1 MKILS
6 MTATFGKLSQQTLNL
21 EEGLNII
28 DRPNEWGKSTWC
40 AFLMAMLYGI
50 DTRSQTK
57 TGFLADKEHY
67 KPWSGE
73 PMSGSMDILWEGKRI
88 TIQRQNK
95 RVTPL
100 GEVKAYETQTGVPV
114 PELCVPE
121 PGRILLGVER
131 SVFARA
137 GFLKLSEMPVTEDE
151 SLRRRLNELVTT
163 GDESGASDYLA
174 DKLNT
179 LKNKCRSNSKK
190 GLLPEAEAELKQ
202 VSDKLDQLGSLQ
214 YQISSIK
221 AQQETLLDKERRL
234 ENHKQA
240 LRYNEQLQY
249 AQKLTAA
256 QMTRD
261 AAEQA
266 LILAKQACEDLPAQ
280 ETIRQNLSQL
290 QQLRDTRDALHTQSQ
305 LLPPMPPA
313 PESSDVFRGKD
324 PEQAVADAKLDAKV
338 LEQLKNDRKKPVPY
352 IAGGVLAAAGAVFL
366 ILSQVIPAGILLLL
380 GAVCFFLG
388 VRKQKKLSNQIAQLQ
403 DKYRGIP
410 ETHWEASAE
419 HYAAAQQ
426 NYHQQMSDR
435 QSKLES
441 LRFHLE
447 ENDRKVNAI
456 TGGQSL
462 IQFEELCRIQLQKHT
477 ELEDKKRAMEQAE
490 TVLQALSGAGEQIQP
505 PAFEDTLQLSRE
517 ETEAALA
524 ETAREKHTL
533 QHRLGQ
539 CQGQMDALGREETLQ
554 TQKQQLTQRIATLEK
569 YQRAL
574 MLAQEFMTDAT
585 LELQRR
591 FAPRISG
598 RAKELF
604 SRMTGGRYQRLIL
617 KPDLSV
623 DSGAENEI
631 GEQGTLWRSD
641 GTVDQLYLA
650 LRMAVAEELTPD
662 APLILDDALVR
673 FDDTRLAAALQILQE
688 ESANKQIIL
697 FTCQSREK
705 AMQGKEIL

>member
-1 MKILS
+1 
-6 MTATFGKLSQQTLNL
+6 
-21 EEGLNII
+21 
-28 DRPNEWGKSTWC
+28 
-40 AFLMAMLYGI
+40 
-50 DTRSQTK
+50 
-57 TGFLADKEHY
+57 
-67 KPWSGE
+67 
-73 PMSGSMDILWEGKRI
+73 
-88 TIQRQNK
+88 
-95 RVTPL
+95 
-100 GEVKAYETQTGVPV
+100 
-114 PELCVPE
+114 
-121 PGRILLGVER
+121 
-131 SVFARA
+131 
-137 GFLKLSEMPVTEDE
+137 
-151 SLRRRLNELVTT
+151 
-163 GDESGASDYLA
+163 
-174 DKLNT
+174 
-179 LKNKCRSNSKK
+179 
-190 GLLPEAEAELKQ
+190 
-202 VSDKLDQLGSLQ
+202 
-214 YQISSIK
+214 
-221 AQQETLLDKERRL
+221 
-234 ENHKQA
+234 
-240 LRYNEQLQY
+240 
-249 AQKLTAA
+249 
-256 QMTRD
+256 
-261 AAEQA
+261 
-266 LILAKQACEDLPAQ
+266 
-280 ETIRQNLSQL
+280 
-290 QQLRDTRDALHTQSQ
+290 
-305 LLPPMPPA
+305 
-313 PESSDVFRGKD
+313 
-324 PEQAVADAKLDAKV
+324 
-338 LEQLKNDRKKPVPY
+338 
-352 IAGGVLAAAGAVFL
+352 
-366 ILSQVIPAGILLLL
+366 LLL

-410 ETHWEASAE
+410 ETHWHASAE

-426 NYHQQMSDR
+426 NYHQQLSDR

-441 LRFHLE
+441 LRLHLE
-447 ENDRKVNAI
+447 ENDRKINAI
-456 TGGQSL
+456 TGGQNL
-462 IQFEELCRIQLQKHT
+462 IQYEELCRSQLQKHT

-490 TVLQALSGAGEQIQP
+490 TVLQALSGAGEQLQP

-524 ETAREKHTL
+524 ETAREKHSL

-574 MLAQEFMTDAT
+574 LLAQEFMTDAT